1 MINKSTTQR
10 NYKRLVEYDLD
21 QQHAPRFEG
30 ARKATFNLDQSYQD
44 VIKRIS
50 LIEGTT
56 KTEIIRRA
64 LDSYSEQFGDEVL
77 FPSQAL
83 HLVERDF

>member
-10 NYKRLVEYDLD
+10 NYKRLVEYDLE
-21 QQHAPRFEG
+21 QQHAPHFEG

-56 KTEIIRRA
+56 KTEVIRRA
-64 LDSYSEQFGDEVL
+64 LNAYSELFGDEVL
-77 FPSQAL
+77 FPSQQPQN
-83 HLVERDF
+83 